1 MAGPT
6 PSGDALGTGGLQRLN
21 GTQILSYGVSS
32 HSFGVGNIEPMVILN
47 VSIGFFRKYSV
58 GFTRLI
64 LRNTIQ
70 KDKKMKDVK
79 EALLSRTSVRRYE
92 REVIPQE
99 TMDFIYKAIE
109 NTPTSYNGQQFSV
122 IDIDDQ
128 ALKEELYVMTNQK
141 QLKTCNRLL
150 IFCSDYNKI
159 TRLAERKGF
168 NVPEFTNTM
177 DGVTIG
183 IIDASLAMMSA
194 VVAAQAAGLGSNCI
208 GYLRTVDPARLAEML
223 KLPKG
228 VFVVCG
234 LALGVPREQPDL
246 KPKQGDSLMFHKN
259 HYRQDTEKMVDELE
273 EYDNIVKEYNQTRS
287 GGTTT
292 NDWCDHILDYYR
304 HAMEYRILDYLKA
317 QGYDIK
323 H

>member
-1 MAGPT
+1 
-6 PSGDALGTGGLQRLN
+6 
-21 GTQILSYGVSS
+21 
-32 HSFGVGNIEPMVILN
+32 
-47 VSIGFFRKYSV
+47 
-58 GFTRLI
+58 
-64 LRNTIQ
+64 
-70 KDKKMKDVK
+70 MKDVK
-79 EALLSRTSVRRYE
+79 DALLQRTSVRRYE
-92 REVIPQE
+92 REAIPQE

-128 ALKEELYVMTNQK
+128 QLKERLYEITGQK

-159 TRLAERKGF
+159 SLLAKRKGIDM
-168 NVPEFTNTM
+168 PPFTDTM

-194 VVAAQAAGLGSNCI
+194 VVAAEASGLGSNCV
-208 GYLRTVDPARLAEML
+208 GYLRTVDPPLLADIL

-234 LALGVPREQPDL
+234 LALGIPREHPDL
-246 KPKQGDSLMFHKN
+246 KPKQDASTVFHHN
-259 HYRQDTEKMVDELE
+259 CYRQDAEKLTDELE
-273 EYDNIVKEYNQTRS
+273 EYDKVVSHYNRTRS
-287 GGTTT
+287 GGTSE
-292 NDWCDHILDYYR
+292 NDWCGHIIDYYR

-317 QGYDIK
+317 QGYDVER
-323 H
+323 